1 MVGTRTALNTVQK
14 LPTFAVVGSAT
25 TQDFAMYTCPA
36 GRKAILNAVLLL
48 DTYGS
53 SSQINIKV
61 GGTSIMRFIFGTD
74 AVNANKNLQG
84 VSLSAGQIF
93 EKDDNGSGNSNVR
106 FDLTVQESDA

>member
-1 MVGTRTALNTVQK
+1 LAGKRTALNTVQK

-25 TQDFAMYTCPA
+25 TQDFAMYTVPA
-36 GRKAILNAVLLL
+36 GKKAILNAVLML

-53 SSQINIKV
+53 SSQVNIKV
-61 GGTSIMRFIFGTD
+61 GGTSIMRFISGVDLT
-74 AVNANKNLQG
+74 NQNKNLNG

-106 FDLTVQESDA
+106 FDLTVQESDV